1 MPRSASSQTTLTFAG
16 CLEGARTIFPLM
28 PGLIVFAMAFGA
40 AAAQKG
46 LSLTEAGLF
55 SGLVFAGL
63 AQMVALEGWSTH
75 WTAASLL
82 ALGFLTMTVNMRHVL
97 MAAALRPWF
106 APLPAWQSY
115 SSLVLLADNNWALAM
130 RYHTQGGWDAGYF
143 IGSGFVTWAIW
154 VIGTLAG
161 HVIGGGIPDPKA
173 VGVDLVVPAFFIAML
188 LPNWRGRR
196 EAVGWGVAAGVSIL
210 VSFVLP
216 GWWFIVI
223 GALAGAFAGGFT
235 DER

>member
-1 MPRSASSQTTLTFAG
+1 MPHSDHPPTTLTLAG
-16 CLEGARTIFPLM
+16 FFDGARTIFPLM
-28 PGLIVFAMAFGA
+28 PGLVVFAMAFGA

-115 SSLVLLADNNWALAM
+115 SALVLLADNNWALAM
-130 RYHTQGGWDAGYF
+130 RYHTQGGRDAGYF
-143 IGSGFVTWAIW
+143 IGAGFITWVIW

-161 HVIGGGIPDPKA
+161 HVVGGGIPDPKA

-196 EAVGWGVAAGVSIL
+196 EAVGWGVAATVAI
-210 VSFVLP
+210 VTSFVLA

-223 GALAGAFAGGFT
+223 GALAGAVAGGFT

>member
-1 MPRSASSQTTLTFAG
+1 MPRSAHTQTTLTLAG
-16 CLEGARTIFPLM
+16 CLDGARTIFPLM
-28 PGLIVFAMAFGA
+28 PGLVVFAMAFGA

-46 LSLTEAGLF
+46 LSLAEAGLF

-82 ALGFLTMTVNMRHVL
+82 ALGLLTMTVNMRHVL
-97 MAAALRPWF
+97 MAASLRPWF

-130 RYHTQGGWDAGYF
+130 RYHAQGGWDVGYF
-143 IGSGFVTWAIW
+143 IGAGFVTWVIW
-154 VIGTLAG
+154 VLGTLAG
-161 HVIGGGIPDPKA
+161 HVVGGGIPDPKA

-196 EAVGWGVAAGVSIL
+196 EAVGWGVAAAVAIV
-210 VSFVLP
+210 VSFLLP

-223 GALAGAFAGGFT
+223 GALAGALAGGFT

>member
-1 MPRSASSQTTLTFAG
+1 MPRSQHPPTTITLAG
-16 CLEGARTIFPLM
+16 CLDGARTIFPLM
-28 PGLIVFAMAFGA
+28 PGLVVFAMAFGA

-46 LSLTEAGLF
+46 LSLVEAGLF

-63 AQMVALEGWSTH
+63 AQMVALEGWSNH

-115 SSLVLLADNNWALAM
+115 SSLALLADNNWALAM
-130 RYHTQGGWDAGYF
+130 RYHAQGGWDAGYF
-143 IGSGFVTWAIW
+143 IGSGLVTWLIW
-154 VIGTLAG
+154 VVGTLAG
-161 HVIGGGIPDPKA
+161 HVVGGGIPDPKA

-196 EAVGWGVAAGVSIL
+196 EAVGWGVAALAAVAA
-210 VSFVLP
+210 SFLLP
-216 GWWFIVI
+216 GWWFVVI
-223 GALAGAFAGGFT
+223 GALAGAVAGGFT